1 MGKQMTDYLL
11 YRWRYVLGYGLIGL
25 TVIGLLIVAGLFIPG
40 GLSQA
45 EMHSVVS
52 SNASA
57 LSLDSFQPES
67 VINLPYHLLQHAS
80 LSLFGVSNIS
90 IKLPSL
96 LLGLFSVVGM
106 FLLLRMW
113 FRENVA
119 VLTAVIVI
127 TTGQFLF
134 VAQSGTSSI
143 VYLFWSVWLLVSA
156 MMISRRAK
164 HRILWKVVLFA
175 LAALSSYTPLSP
187 YILIALASAII
198 LHPHLRYLVRRLSKA
213 KLAIGIFVALVLV
226 APLIYAIVR
235 EPSVLLTL
243 FGIPTNQPDIIQNL
257 LQLLRQYFDFVSPS
271 SGMVMTPVYGLGS
284 VILIVLGIIQLVTTK
299 YTARSYIITAW
310 TILLAPVLI
319 INPGYIS
326 ITFVPVMLLIAM
338 GISMLLT
345 NWYRLFPRNPYARFA
360 GLLPLTILI
369 GGLVFSGIGRYM
381 YGYSYGPQT
390 AGNFTHDLQM
400 LNTQLSDP
408 TRGATQ
414 LVTSKDEAPFY
425 SVVAKHTPNVT
436 VTPENNVPAPSV
448 PASIYKTIVVTHAA
462 HTTNQS
468 PQLYRIVTDSTSHD
482 ADRLYIYK
490 TNLK

>member
-143 VYLFWSVWLLVSA
+143 VYL
-156 MMISRRAK
+156 
-164 HRILWKVVLFA
+164 
-175 LAALSSYTPLSP
+175 
-187 YILIALASAII
+187 
-198 LHPHLRYLVRRLSKA
+198 
-213 KLAIGIFVALVLV
+213 
-226 APLIYAIVR
+226 
-235 EPSVLLTL
+235 
-243 FGIPTNQPDIIQNL
+243 
-257 LQLLRQYFDFVSPS
+257 
-271 SGMVMTPVYGLGS
+271 LG
-284 VILIVLGIIQLVTTK
+284 
-299 YTARSYIITAW
+299 
-310 TILLAPVLI
+310 
-319 INPGYIS
+319 
-326 ITFVPVMLLIAM
+326 
-338 GISMLLT
+338 
-345 NWYRLFPRNPYARFA
+345 
-360 GLLPLTILI
+360 
-369 GGLVFSGIGRYM
+369 
-381 YGYSYGPQT
+381 
-390 AGNFTHDLQM
+390 
-400 LNTQLSDP
+400 
-408 TRGATQ
+408 
-414 LVTSKDEAPFY
+414 
-425 SVVAKHTPNVT
+425 
-436 VTPENNVPAPSV
+436 
-448 PASIYKTIVVTHAA
+448 
-462 HTTNQS
+462 
-468 PQLYRIVTDSTSHD
+468 
-482 ADRLYIYK
+482 
-490 TNLK
+490 